1 MFGTGVGKSQK
12 KGKNKDK
19 ATKTLQESLDAL
31 RADPK
36 GKLHV
41 MLAMKAACSLNL
53 TITLSL
59 LALFAHSWFVS
70 HHGRLLL
77 RFSKA
82 TGHGLVRQF
91 AWLLQSTIGK
101 ACCQL
106 PENPCRHLTSDG

>member
-41 MLAMKAACSLNL
+41 MLAFSL
-53 TITLSL
+53 
-59 LALFAHSWFVS
+59 
-70 HHGRLLL
+70 
-77 RFSKA
+77 
-82 TGHGLVRQF
+82 
-91 AWLLQSTIGK
+91 
-101 ACCQL
+101 
-106 PENPCRHLTSDG
+106 